1 MDSNQK
7 AVMRHIEIR
16 RRVLNA
22 RILAHGL
29 RSKLEEKW
37 RVFYYVYFKPL
48 YYNLISVLSFGL
60 YKSLFFFNKSEID
73 TLRKREIGI
82 DAKILINNISGLER
96 YIYQLVVNLSK
107 VDKDNPYTIFVHK
120 PVFNDKIGENFKE
133 KLEKDIT
140 NHIISQNKKLATQ
153 EIKVFHVTWQDM
165 YLWHNLPLLW
175 SKRSVITIHDL
186 INLRQ
191 PDYHGRMNRIKYR
204 LLLKLAVKW
213 ADRIITVSDYTKDEI
228 IKHLNADNN
237 KIKVVHL
244 AADSRF
250 KPVLNKR
257 TIREIKSKYKIEGK
271 YILSVGKSYT
281 HKNIPHLIRA
291 FKKLATGGNLEHK
304 LVLVGEKFWGPA
316 NLDVMKT
323 IEDLELGEKVIWP
336 GYIDDEDMP
345 SLYSGAELFVMP
357 SYYEGFGLPLLEAM
371 SCGTP
376 VIASNVTSIPEVV
389 GNAGILV
396 SPDDVDELTQSMLTL
411 IKDKK
416 KRNALIEKGLERS
429 RMFSWE
435 KCARETVDVYKDLL
449 SA

>member
-1 MDSNQK
+1 MK
-7 AVMRHIEIR
+7 YIEIR
-16 RRVLNA
+16 RRILNA
-22 RILAHGL
+22 NILTRGL
-29 RSKLEEKW
+29 RSNLEEKL

-48 YYNLISVLSFGL
+48 YYNLVSISSFAL
-60 YKSLFFFNKSEID
+60 YKSLYFFGKSEID
-73 TLRKREIGI
+73 THKKGTIGI
-82 DAKILINNISGLER
+82 DAKILTNNISGLER

-107 VDKDNPYTIFVHK
+107 VDKDNSYTIFVHK
-120 PVFNDKIGENFKE
+120 PVFNDKIGENFRE
-133 KLEKDIT
+133 KLEKDTT
-140 NHIISQNKKLATQ
+140 NYIISQNKKLATR
-153 EIKVFHVTWQDM
+153 EISVFHVTWQDM

-186 INLRQ
+186 INLLQ
-191 PDYHGRMNRIKYR
+191 PGYHGRINRMKYR
-204 LLLKLAVKW
+204 LLLRLAVTW
-213 ADRIITVSDYTKDEI
+213 ADKIITVSGYTKDEI
-228 IKHLNADNN
+228 IKHLNTDND

-244 AADSRF
+244 AADNRF

-257 TIREIKSKYKIEGK
+257 TIGKTKSKYKIEGR

-291 FKKLATGGNLEHK
+291 FKKLIIRGDLEHK
-304 LVLVGEKFWGPA
+304 LVLVGEKYWGPA
-316 NLDVMKT
+316 NLEVMKT
-323 IEDLELGEKVIWP
+323 IEDLELGEKVIWL

-396 SPDDVDELTQSMLTL
+396 SPDDVDELTQSMMTL
-411 IKDKK
+411 LKDKK

-429 RMFSWE
+429 RTFSWE
-435 KCARETVDVYKDLL
+435 KCAKETVDVYKDLL
-449 SA
+449 FA